1 MPGQDSNATESQA
14 LLGSHASAR
23 QNLTARRFGR
33 PTGPGK
39 DTDRGRSE
47 CGSGHSG
54 TPCGASLPNGLSLWE
69 SGRPGATSP
78 DTLTVGM
85 VDQAGQRTP
94 RQKRSAE
101 SSQGQIP
108 MQTIT
113 NRPADDTAGEEVDD
127 DGQIQPS
134 FAGPDIGDVCSPL
147 LVRPLGR
154 EVLIDDVRR
163 DRQA

>member
-1 MPGQDSNATESQA
+1 MA
-14 LLGSHASAR
+14 LELG
-23 QNLTARRFGR
+23 LIV
-33 PTGPGK
+33 
-39 DTDRGRSE
+39 DR
-47 CGSGHSG
+47 
-54 TPCGASLPNGLSLWE
+54 AIL
-69 SGRPGATSP
+69 AAA
-78 DTLTVGM
+78 VGM
-85 VDQAGQRTP
+85 VDQPGQRTP

-163 DRQA
+163 DRPGMMTVGGAPAAPLLPGAEAILTHQ

>member
-1 MPGQDSNATESQA
+1 MA
-14 LLGSHASAR
+14 LELG
-23 QNLTARRFGR
+23 LIV
-33 PTGPGK
+33 
-39 DTDRGRSE
+39 DR
-47 CGSGHSG
+47 
-54 TPCGASLPNGLSLWE
+54 AIL
-69 SGRPGATSP
+69 AAA
-78 DTLTVGM
+78 VGM
-85 VDQAGQRTP
+85 VDQPGQRTP
-94 RQKRSAE
+94 RQKRSSE

-113 NRPADDTAGEEVDD
+113 KRPADDTAGGEVDDGRHADSRRQTTTTRPPDDTAGEEVDD

-163 DRQA
+163 DRPGMMTVGGAFEPPLLPGAEAILTHQ

>member
-1 MPGQDSNATESQA
+1 MA
-14 LLGSHASAR
+14 LELG
-23 QNLTARRFGR
+23 LIV
-33 PTGPGK
+33 
-39 DTDRGRSE
+39 DR
-47 CGSGHSG
+47 
-54 TPCGASLPNGLSLWE
+54 AIL
-69 SGRPGATSP
+69 AAA
-78 DTLTVGM
+78 VGM
-85 VDQAGQRTP
+85 VDQPGQRTP

-147 LVRPLGR
+147 LVRPR
-154 EVLIDDVRR
+154 SP
-163 DRQA
+163 DR